1 MNQIVL
7 HGLLGKDP
15 ETSFTKGG
23 KQVTKFTM
31 ATDNGK
37 DKDPTWHNIVS
48 FNKTAELIAEHFH
61 KGKEILVEGKQEH
74 NKYEK
79 DGKTTYYSSV
89 ALFSFDF
96 CGNKDSTN
104 SYTDK
109 EPDYGGGDDSGEV
122 PF

>member
-1 MNQIVL
+1 
-7 HGLLGKDP
+7 
-15 ETSFTKGG
+15 
-23 KQVTKFTM
+23 VTNYEQNYFTM
-31 ATDNGK
+31 VRLVKTLRFHTLKKEQRYVSSQLQPTMVK

-89 ALFSFDF
+89 ALIFF
-96 CGNKDSTN
+96 
-104 SYTDK
+104 
-109 EPDYGGGDDSGEV
+109 
-122 PF
+122 